1 MVRTLA
7 GFHELSPWDTAR
19 KRTSTACRRDAM
31 AREDAAI
38 VNVANTIDQTDGREC
53 SCKEQ
58 CKVVFGRLSS
68 TGAAFSCS
76 HIYIDLVI

>member
-19 KRTSTACRRDAM
+19 KRTSTAWRRDAM

-38 VNVANTIDQTDGREC
+38 VNVANTIDQTDRWEG
-53 SCKEQ
+53 
-58 CKVVFGRLSS
+58 V
-68 TGAAFSCS
+68 
-76 HIYIDLVI
+76 LV